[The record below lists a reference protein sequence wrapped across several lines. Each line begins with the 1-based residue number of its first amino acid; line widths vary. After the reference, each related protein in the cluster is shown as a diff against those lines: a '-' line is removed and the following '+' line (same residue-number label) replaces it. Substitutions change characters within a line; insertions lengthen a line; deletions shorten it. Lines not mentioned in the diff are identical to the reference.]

1 MERLGYR
8 CMLERLGK
16 KLGKL
21 ELRAPDLGKFVTAPR
36 RGTLVSRALGRSSS
50 DLGEV
55 TSSVGSAQL
64 GEEAAQRRQLGGTA
78 GLSLSVL
85 SPARL
90 RFSPDSGRR
99 PQPVPRAP
107 ASATPAHSAPE
118 TAP

>member
-64 GEEAAQRRQLGGTA
+64 GEEAAQRRQLGGSSFRGGWLACSMT
-78 GLSLSVL
+78 
-85 SPARL
+85 
-90 RFSPDSGRR
+90 
-99 PQPVPRAP
+99 
-107 ASATPAHSAPE
+107 
-118 TAP
+118 